1 MTFLIIV
8 ALELVV
14 GSIVGFVLSDNKEGL
29 SLEEVKISSILFLI
43 ATAVVFWHNPQLNG
57 IVFTELALSWFILT
71 GGVIL
76 GELIKMK
83 IIFNIVQTIKK
94 KDIQLAINELVQVA
108 ARTQHMNRASDKD
121 TLQKKLYEVQTMLNA
136 LARRSEQEQSKAFLK
151 KLRYLFQLCEDY
163 TNLSINLRADA
174 KEGNMNESLLES
186 WNAIGEELTSLS
198 WDTLNHAEEHMKCEL
213 GKAFSMKLVKR
224 ALHR

>member
-1 MTFLIIV
+1 MMFLTII
-8 ALELVV
+8 ALELVI
-14 GSIVGFVLSDNKEGL
+14 GCIVGFVLSDNKEGL

-76 GELIKMK
+76 GELLKMK
-83 IIFNIVQTIKK
+83 IIFNIIQTIKK

-121 TLQKKLYEVQTMLNA
+121 SLQKKLYEVQTMLNA
-136 LARRSEQEQSKAFLK
+136 LARRSEKVQSKEFLK

-163 TNLSINLRADA
+163 TNLSVSLRADVQ
-174 KEGNMNESLLES
+174 KGDINVSLMDS
-186 WNAIGEELTSLS
+186 WNAIGEELTNLS
-198 WDTLNHAEEHMKCEL
+198 WDTLNHAEEHVKHEL
-213 GKAFSMKLVKR
+213 GKAFSMKLVRR
-224 ALHR
+224 ALHK

>member
-1 MTFLIIV
+1 
-8 ALELVV
+8 
-14 GSIVGFVLSDNKEGL
+14 
-29 SLEEVKISSILFLI
+29 
-43 ATAVVFWHNPQLNG
+43 
-57 IVFTELALSWFILT
+57 
-71 GGVIL
+71 
-76 GELIKMK
+76 
-83 IIFNIVQTIKK
+83 
-94 KDIQLAINELVQVA
+94 
-108 ARTQHMNRASDKD
+108 
-121 TLQKKLYEVQTMLNA
+121 MLNA